1 MANLFSKNRNVQTLS
16 PRQIYEQ
23 KYNTSRMNL
32 LLVVIFTAINIILL
46 ATNSDMYFLFSAFI
60 PLYIT
65 DLGNFLCGRYPADV
79 YVEAGVEGMEFFNDS
94 VFIIMVIISVIITL
108 LYLLAWFM
116 SSKNRSGW
124 LIFSLALFGLDTI
137 GMLLLGVIAL
147 DSILDI
153 LFHAWII
160 YYLILGIYA
169 HSKLKNLPIEEEPIA
184 VEGSE
189 TTVDGEPVE
198 DTENA
203 AVKADS
209 PIIREADKTVKNRIF
224 VEARVF
230 NLDIC
235 YRRVK
240 RTNEL
245 VINGNVY
252 DEYEAL
258 VEQPHSLNAEVN
270 GHYVEAG
277 YSGTHSY
284 ISVDGEPAVKKMRMF

>member
-1 MANLFSKNRNVQTLS
+1 MANLFSKNNNAPTLS
-16 PRQIYEQ
+16 PRQKYEQ
-23 KYNTSRMNL
+23 KYTTSRMNL
-32 LLVVIFTAINIILL
+32 LFVVIFTAINIILL
-46 ATNSDMYFLFSAFI
+46 AANSNMYFLFSAFI

-65 DLGNFLCGRYPADV
+65 DLGRFLCGRYPAEF
-79 YVEAGVEGMEFFNDS
+79 YVESDLAGMEFFNDS
-94 VFIIMVIISVIITL
+94 VFIITVIISVIITL

-116 SSKNRSGW
+116 SSKNRVGW
-124 LIFSLALFGLDTI
+124 LIFALVLFGLDTI
-137 GMLLLGVIAL
+137 GMFLLGAFSIN
-147 DSILDI
+147 SILDI
-153 LFHAWII
+153 VFHAWII
-160 YYLILGIYA
+160 YYLILGIHA
-169 HSKLKNLPIEEEPIA
+169 HSKLKNLPLEEEPIA

-189 TTVDGEPVE
+189 TSVESEPVE

-270 GHYVEAG
+270 GHYVEAC
-277 YSGTHSY
+277 YNGTHSY